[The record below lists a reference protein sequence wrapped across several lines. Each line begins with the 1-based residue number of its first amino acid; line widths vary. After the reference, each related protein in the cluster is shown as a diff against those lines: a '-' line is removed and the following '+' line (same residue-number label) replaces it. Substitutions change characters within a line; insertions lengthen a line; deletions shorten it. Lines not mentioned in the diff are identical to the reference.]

1 MTTATIVIALPAD
14 VAERAEQVERE
25 HPGFL
30 ARALTY
36 VTMREGV
43 YRHLR
48 HRDAVLLEA
57 EEHGRK
63 VLAENGEGASS

>member
-1 MTTATIVIALPAD
+1 MTGTAVVSISVPAD
-14 VAERAEQVERE
+14 IAERAEQVERE

-36 VTMREGV
+36 VTMRDSV

-57 EEHGRK
+57 EEHERK
-63 VLAENGEGASS
+63 IVREVGS